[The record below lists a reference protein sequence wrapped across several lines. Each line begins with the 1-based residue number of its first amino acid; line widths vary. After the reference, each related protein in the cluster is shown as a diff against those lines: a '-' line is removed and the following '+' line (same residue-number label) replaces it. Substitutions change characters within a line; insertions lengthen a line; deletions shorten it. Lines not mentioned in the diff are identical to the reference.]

1 MRFKRMFSTIDT
13 HTCGDPTRTV
23 IGGLPHIPG
32 KTMPEKMIYLRDN
45 ADWIRKILM
54 FEPRGNEVQSG
65 TILTE
70 PCTPGADIGV
80 LYIEVG
86 GYLTMCGHDT
96 IGVGTALIESG
107 IITPVEPYTELTLDT
122 PAGLVKIKVKVENNT
137 AKEVSF
143 TNVPSF
149 CLAQD
154 VELDI
159 PGIGKVISDVAYG
172 GLFYC
177 QVQASD
183 FGLKGVLAEYDQL
196 KKYGCIVK
204 ELINNNVKAYHP
216 EHDFMNEITHVLFCG
231 PADTP
236 EGDMKNAC
244 IIPPG
249 SVSRSPC
256 GTGTSA
262 RMATLYAKGQ
272 LEENALFR
280 HESAMTQTIFKGRIV
295 GHERVGEF
303 DAIIPEITASAY
315 VTGMHTFVIDPEDPL
330 QEGFRL

>member
-13 HTCGDPTRTV
+13 HTCGDPTRTI
-23 IGGLPHIPG
+23 IGGLPYIPG
-32 KTMPEKMIYLRDN
+32 KSMPEKMMYLKEK

-107 IITPVEPYTELTLDT
+107 IIEPQEPHTHITLDT
-122 PAGLVKIKVKVENNT
+122 PAGLVRIKVRVENNV

-143 TNVPSF
+143 TNVPSY
-149 CLAQD
+149 CLAQNVDLD
-154 VELDI
+154 V
-159 PGIGKVISDVAYG
+159 PGVGNVLADVGYG

-177 QVQASD
+177 QVQAKD
-183 FGLKGVLAEYDQL
+183 FNLRATLSEYEQL
-196 KKYGCIVK
+196 QKYGCIVK
-204 ELINNNVKAYHP
+204 DLINKKVKAYHP
-216 EHDFMNEITHVLFCG
+216 DYPFMDEITHVLFCG

-236 EGDMKNAC
+236 QGDMKNAC

-262 RMATLYAKGQ
+262 RMATLYAKG
-272 LEENALFR
+272 LLDDSSDFN

-295 GHERVGEF
+295 GHTKVGEF

-315 VTGMHTFVIDPEDPL
+315 VTGMHTFVIDPDDPL